1 MLSREELVRYERQIP
16 VIGREGQEKL
26 KRSTVLI
33 AGAGGLGSAS
43 ALYLAAAGVGR
54 LIIVDPQDVEL
65 SNLNRQVLHWT
76 SDIGRAKV
84 ESAREKLR
92 RLNPNVEVEVYREE
106 LTEELARRL
115 VSRADIVIDALD
127 NWEARFLLNRV
138 CVELGKPFIHAGVEG
153 FYGQMLVVVP
163 GKGPCLQCLLP
174 RQPPSRSGVPVLAT
188 TPGVLGLLQAT
199 EAIKLLTGV
208 GEPTI
213 GRLIIYDG
221 YSMTFSEVRVR
232 RRPDCPVCSRIRH
245 GG

>member
-1 MLSREELVRYERQIP
+1 MRYERQIP

-26 KRSTVLI
+26 KQSTVLI

-92 RLNPNVEVEVYREE
+92 RLNPNVEVEAYREE
-106 LTEELARRL
+106 LTEELARKL
-115 VSRADIVIDALD
+115 VPRADIVIDALD

-208 GEPTI
+208 GEPAI

>member
-1 MLSREELVRYERQIP
+1 MRYERQIP

-208 GEPTI
+208 GEPAI